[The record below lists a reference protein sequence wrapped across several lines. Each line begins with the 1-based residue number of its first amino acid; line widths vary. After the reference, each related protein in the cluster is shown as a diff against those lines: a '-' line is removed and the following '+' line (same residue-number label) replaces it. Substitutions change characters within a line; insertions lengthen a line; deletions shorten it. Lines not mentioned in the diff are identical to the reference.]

1 MPFTGDSPKI
11 QGCIQFESKTTLKRY
26 TMHTLT
32 KSVREVI
39 LIVVKL
45 NFKGRD
51 NIGNK
56 SSYFIILGWIHQEE
70 ITSLNL
76 YNI

>member
-1 MPFTGDSPKI
+1 MPFAGDSLKI
-11 QGCIQFESKTTLKRY
+11 QGCIQFESKTTLQRY
-26 TMHTLT
+26 TIHTLT

-51 NIGNK
+51 NIGKK
-56 SSYFIILGWIHQEE
+56 SSYLIILV
-70 ITSLNL
+70 
-76 YNI
+76 